1 MAGKRPVL
9 VRMKDA
15 WRGARAGWSGAAA
28 RQTPAPRRSEHDV
41 LGEVLERS
49 PDCVLQTD
57 AQGSITYLNPAARST
72 LGLGSATPVV
82 GLRLSAFLTP
92 ATRRQFELE
101 ILPALLHQG
110 VWVGEASLC
119 IRQKSVPFSH
129 MLLVHRGADGQPV
142 RYSAVMRDISCDVEV
157 RQQGQRQVDVLRAIT
172 EAIPATVVIVDAE
185 GRYRYVNQAFQNYVG
200 RDASQILGR
209 TAIEV
214 LGAEEVA
221 RRKPYMTQAVGGKAV
236 EFTLDYP
243 GPDGPRYLALSCIPL
258 TLDGVVDGFVGI
270 SQDVTHQR
278 REQDRLSHLAERD
291 PLTGLLNRAG
301 FESRVECKVWSSG
314 EGPSL
319 AMLYIDL
326 DHFKPVN
333 DRYGHQAGDQLLQV
347 FSKRISEAVRSSD
360 VVARLGGDEFAIL
373 LEGVSDLATARRVA
387 DKVLA
392 AAGQPFEIDG
402 HRIQVGASVGVSLAR
417 GPDPDWR
424 GLLHQADQQLYRAKN
439 AGRGQ
444 HAAQALLPD
453 EEASVA

>member
-9 VRMKDA
+9 ARMRDA
-15 WRGARAGWSGAAA
+15 WRGARAGWVDGAQPQAP
-28 RQTPAPRRSEHDV
+28 TPWRPEHDV

-49 PDCVLQTD
+49 PDCVVQTD
-57 AQGSITYLNPAARST
+57 AQGVITYLNPAARGA
-72 LGLGSATPVV
+72 LGLGPAAPVA

-92 ATRRQFELE
+92 ATRRQFETD
-101 ILPALLHQG
+101 ILPALLRQG
-110 VWVGEASLC
+110 VWVGEASLS
-119 IRQKSVPFSH
+119 IGQKSVPFSH
-129 MLLVHRGADGQPV
+129 MLLAHRGAHGQPV
-142 RYSAVMRDISCDVEV
+142 RYSAVMRDISSDVEV
-157 RQQGQRQVDVLRAIT
+157 RQQGQRQVDVLKAIT
-172 EAIPATVVIVDAE
+172 EAIPATVVIVDAQ

-200 RDASQILGR
+200 REASQILGR

-214 LGAEEVA
+214 LGTEEVA
-221 RRKPYMTQAVGGKAV
+221 RRKPYMIRAVGGEAV

-243 GPDGPRYLALSCIPL
+243 GPDGTRYLALSCIPL

-301 FESRVECKVWSSG
+301 FESRVECKVWSG

-333 DRYGHQAGDQLLQV
+333 DRYGHQTGDQLLQM
-347 FSKRISEAVRSSD
+347 FSKRLSETVRSSD

-373 LEGVSDLATARRVA
+373 LEGVPDLTTARRVA

-392 AAGQPFEIDG
+392 AASQPFEIEG
-402 HRIQVGASVGVSLAR
+402 RRIQVSASVGVSMAR
-417 GPDPDWR
+417 GGEQDWR
-424 GLLHQADQQLYRAKN
+424 ALLHQADQLLYRAKK

-444 HAAQALLPD
+444 QAAQASRL
-453 EEASVA
+453 EAETRPS